1 MKRRRGR
8 KKGYKMSTE
17 SKLKTSISK
26 TGQKHTEETKQRI
39 SDGVRRVHDTGAP
52 IEILM
57 QTDLSECGRFK
68 DQFGYMVISIPNPI
82 VGAVTYK
89 QRYHCAVIEKHIGR
103 KLLAGEE
110 IHHWGRKEDNRF
122 EVLSLCKNREEHTV
136 KDRLKKLF
144 LDGCEMED

>member
-8 KKGYKMSTE
+8 PTNFKMTKK
-17 SKLKTSISK
+17 SKDKIAKSK

-39 SDGVRRVHDTGAP
+39 SDGVRRVRDTGAP

-122 EVLSLCKNREEHTV
+122 EVLSLCKNREDHTV